1 MLYQFLF
8 KPNFIGTWLSQPLQF
23 QYHIRSNPFD
33 RYQDMSLM
41 AQLGP
46 PEASSASTA
55 MVKEFTRELDAAT
68 SSEPQKTWHQGECKW
83 NTCFGVMVSQHKG

>member
-1 MLYQFLF
+1 MHYQILF
-8 KPNFIGTWLSQPLQF
+8 KPNFIGTWLFQPLQF
-23 QYHIRSNPFD
+23 QYHLRSNPSD

-68 SSEPQKTWHQGECKW
+68 SYDTTKKSGIRGCARETL
-83 NTCFGVMVSQHKG
+83 VLV

>member
-1 MLYQFLF
+1 
-8 KPNFIGTWLSQPLQF
+8 
-23 QYHIRSNPFD
+23 
-33 RYQDMSLM
+33 MSLM

-68 SSEPQKTWHQGECKW
+68 SYDTTKKSGIRGCASETL
-83 NTCFGVMVSQHKG
+83 VLV